1 MKSTTYR
8 LLLTGIVALSI
19 FLQTVLAT
27 LENGQQQNSNQTN
40 SSESFQQKESSQ
52 DDMNSIIKKVKDSSI
67 VKPEEHIVKE
77 SRIIFFIFMS
87 LTIGGLLKHVNKRFP
102 VAYTSML
109 FLIGY
114 FGGLFHDS
122 LGQLGESIKSASSI
136 NPHGILIIFLPVM
149 IFQSAYNTDW
159 HIFRRQFSQIFIL
172 AVPCVIV
179 GSVLIMA
186 FIKLLY
192 RGDEYSLSSTFL
204 LGSLLSWTDTVAIG
218 AILQE
223 IGAPKR
229 LNSLIKGE
237 SLMNDITC
245 VALYKVVKEVV
256 RESITGFWGS
266 VQYFFVVALGGILFG
281 ILFGF
286 VTSFW
291 IKKIFNDEIH
301 AVNIVLLSCYLLYFF
316 GQNITIFGQSLN
328 GIVPLVSFGL
338 FMSASG
344 KKRIA
349 SQADQ
354 AFRQFWNYISFCAE
368 TVIFILA
375 GVIVSFTFYSE
386 ETSGITTPDYYK
398 LFLIYI
404 FTIISRLA
412 SISMFMHF
420 LQRLGYGLTW
430 HEVYVLAYG
439 GLKGAI
445 GVSIALIV
453 SHDQHFNSE
462 MRALIL
468 FEVAGNCLLTLLI
481 NGSTI
486 KFLIQYLKITP
497 TSQLKDK
504 LFMDYLEKDFKE
516 ELEQQ
521 VKELKE
527 SKYLKNA
534 DWDNDVLVLSGA
546 KKQQEYMLQLDKKIQ
561 EKEQNQEDNK
571 KKEENELQVVLL
583 KDEKKYQENDRVDE
597 ENKQEDKPRQER
609 SNSNSSD
616 SSDEDNENSIKQDD
630 ETLIFIRNIF
640 LKRLKSAIWDLFEK
654 NQCTGESYIRLC
666 EAVDWDLDL
675 ETSLMNNWTY
685 LKRQFSEGYIHFYS
699 TLRNWTIIGN
709 WAKKQLFQH
718 ISGIFDMVHT
728 YLEAH
733 KIAMTNLLSIKQDER
748 YIQII
753 LQEAQE
759 NEIYAKQY
767 LDDFLDI
774 SFPDVSQQIRTK
786 KVAFT
791 ILEYQK
797 DIIKEK
803 SAQGQLDE
811 KEFFSLKKKIDQNI
825 IQINNLTPSWNEL
838 KFDDFIKS
846 QPLFQLLSQHMKE
859 KAKFSEII
867 SQATEA
873 RFDPEQFVFKSEKKA
888 THIFV
893 IMRGGGTES
902 YKNDLGKFSVKRGVG
917 HILPIQQLLNSN
929 NKYQTEFQAD
939 CMMITRQIEI
949 KKIQDHIKCHHEIE
963 HHIYRESL
971 PYLFKIHYQQFA
983 PLSVLDIEKI
993 EDIINKTF
1001 VRRIKK
1007 DTIFEMQSGG
1017 ILARGEVQLVLNEI
1031 GQSSLNVFEDDQNNV
1046 VKKRESSEVNIQE
1059 QDARLRPN
1067 FQSEQ
1072 DQMPEKVIT
1081 AYSIINPNA
1090 SYYTYKTTK
1099 KSIIFEFTNPEE
1111 IRLLTTALRRQRATL
1126 ITPNSALRNLLK
1138 KYN

>member
-1 MKSTTYR
+1 MS
-8 LLLTGIVALSI
+8 
-19 FLQTVLAT
+19 
-27 LENGQQQNSNQTN
+27 
-40 SSESFQQKESSQ
+40 
-52 DDMNSIIKKVKDSSI
+52 SIIKKVNDSSI
-67 VKPEEHIVKE
+67 VKTEEHIVKE
-77 SRIIFFIFMS
+77 SRIIFFIFIS
-87 LTIGGLLKHVNKRFP
+87 LAIGGLLKHVNKRFS

-114 FGGLFHDS
+114 FGGIFHEN

-179 GSVLIMA
+179 GSVMIMG

-192 RGDEYSLSSTFL
+192 RGDEYPLSSTFL

-229 LNSLIKGE
+229 LNALIKGE

-256 RESITGFWGS
+256 RQSISGFWGS
-266 VQYFFVVALGGILFG
+266 FQYFFLVALGGILFG
-281 ILFGF
+281 MLFGL

-316 GQNITIFGQSLN
+316 GQNITIFGYSLN

-386 ETSGITTPDYYK
+386 ETSSYTRPDYYK
-398 LFLIYI
+398 LFLIYV

-439 GLKGAI
+439 GLKGAV

-453 SHDQHFNSE
+453 SHDQHFNQE

-561 EKEQNQEDNK
+561 EKEQIQEESK
-571 KKEENELQVVLL
+571 KKDENDLQVVLL

-597 ENKQEDKPRQER
+597 ENKQEDLHRQER
-609 SNSNSSD
+609 SNSNSSE
-616 SSDEDNENSIKQDD
+616 SSDEDNEDTIKQDD

-675 ETSLMNNWTY
+675 ETSLMNNWSY
-685 LKRQFSEGYIHFYS
+685 LKRQFSEGHIHFYS

-709 WAKKQLFQH
+709 WAKRQLFQH
-718 ISGIFDMVHT
+718 ISGNFDMVHT

-733 KIAMTNLLSIKQDER
+733 KIAMTSLLSIKQDER

-759 NEIYAKQY
+759 NEMNAKQY

-859 KAKFSEII
+859 KAKFSDII

-873 RFDPEQFVFKSEKKA
+873 RFDPEQFVFKTDKKA

-949 KKIQDHIKCHHEIE
+949 KKLQDHIKCHHEIE

-1007 DTIFEMQSGG
+1007 NTVFEIQSGG
-1017 ILARGEVQLVLNEI
+1017 ILAKGEVQLLLNEI
-1031 GQSSLNVFEDDQNNV
+1031 GQPSLNIFEDDQNNII
-1046 VKKRESSEVNIQE
+1046 KKRESSEVNIQE

-1090 SYYTYKTTK
+1090 SYYSFRTTK

-1138 KYN
+1138 KQN